1 MRGLLRHEGNVDT
14 SNPQEKDHNDSY
26 YETNTKQYNQSPV
39 KK

>member
-1 MRGLLRHEGNVDT
+1 MRGRLRHEGNFGT

-26 YETNTKQYNQSPV
+26 YETNTKQYNQSPL